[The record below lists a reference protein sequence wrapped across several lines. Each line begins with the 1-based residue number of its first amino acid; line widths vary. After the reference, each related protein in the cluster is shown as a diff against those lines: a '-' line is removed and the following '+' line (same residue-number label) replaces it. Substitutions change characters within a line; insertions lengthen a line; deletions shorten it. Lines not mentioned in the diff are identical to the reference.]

1 MTIDSADFPT
11 LASEILCTVEFYVAG
26 AMIPIGQTPWRNRR
40 AGYIGGGVVKGERL
54 QGEVL
59 PGGGNWGESGKLANG
74 DTVSTFDAR
83 TVWKTHDGALI
94 YVTHGGRM
102 HVPAASAAEFA
113 DPEKGAAMDK
123 SRYYARIVPLFE
135 TSDERYHWLNGLVTV
150 ACGRRIEGG
159 IRYTVFAIG

>member
-1 MTIDSADFPT
+1 MSDADFPS

-26 AMIPIGQTPWRNRR
+26 AMIPIGQTPWRNQR

-54 QGEVL
+54 HGEVL
-59 PGGGNWGESGKLANG
+59 PGGGNWGLAGKLANG
-74 DTVSTFDAR
+74 DAVSTFDAR

-102 HVPAASAAEFA
+102 HVPTDAAADFA
-113 DPEKGAAMDK
+113 DPEKGIALDK

-135 TSDERYHWLNGLVTV
+135 TSDERYQWLNALVTV
-150 ACGRRIEGG
+150 ACGKRIKGG